1 MLKEKLK
8 SILPT
13 IGKENEQNRIKW
25 VESVLCSIPKDSII
39 LDAGAG
45 ERRYKNACSHLKYIA
60 QDFGQYDGKGG
71 GEALQTGSWNNEG
84 LDIVCDITS
93 IPLPNNSVD
102 AILCTEVFEHLPSP
116 IEAIK
121 EFSRLLKPNGKLILS
136 APFASLVHFAPYHFY
151 SGFSRYFYEKHLPE
165 NGFEIE
171 KLEFNGN
178 FFEYLAQEIR
188 RFPSICQR
196 YANKNIS
203 IFSKLSIMFLL
214 FLLQK
219 ISKKEMNSH
228 ELLCFGCHVLAKRV
242 SK

>member
-1 MLKEKLK
+1 MNILKK
-8 SILPT
+8 ILPT
-13 IGKENEQNRIKW
+13 IGQENEQNRIKW

-71 GEALQTGSWNNEG
+71 VALQTGSWNNEG

-93 IPLPNNSVD
+93 IPLPDNSVD

-136 APFASLVHFAPYHFY
+136 APFASLVHFAPYYFY

-171 KLEFNGN
+171 RLEFNGN

-188 RFPSICQR
+188 RLPSICQR

-203 IFSKLSIMFLL
+203 IFSKLFIVFLL
-214 FLLQK
+214 FFLQK
-219 ISKKEMNSH
+219 MSKKEKNSQ
-228 ELLCFGCHVLAKRV
+228 ELLCFGCHVLAKKV